1 MAKKGQRLQF
11 GLQCTVCGGVNYVT
25 ERNKQNTPDALK
37 LTKYC
42 QNCRKHTEHK
52 ERKKLD

>member
-11 GLQCTVCGGVNYVT
+11 GLQCTVCDNVNYVT

-42 QNCRKHTEHK
+42 QNCRKHTDHK